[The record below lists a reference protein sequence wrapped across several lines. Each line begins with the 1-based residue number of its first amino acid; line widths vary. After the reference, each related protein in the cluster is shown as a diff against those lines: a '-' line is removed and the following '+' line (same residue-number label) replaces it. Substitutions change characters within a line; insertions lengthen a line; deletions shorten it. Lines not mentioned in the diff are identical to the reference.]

1 MKIHRFYSALWTALL
16 ASPFHTLAQDTAL
29 VAFRKFPLPVLSMVG
44 DDKGVIW
51 FNTDKDLYRFEGD
64 GFQWEKTIGGPRI
77 LALKRGKLDYTQEE
91 AGISSPYAGEDS
103 WASKLPD
110 AGGVYFSATDKQG
123 TTWVTHGRNFYGFK
137 ITPFFKKSLSGHSLR
152 GIYTH
157 ENALYV
163 NSYSGLF
170 KDGILL
176 YPGQVYSNGNALGI
190 SSDEIWIPS
199 REILRYQVSLNRF
212 SALPYGNPGE
222 LDGQF
227 TYLHQSEDSQIWA
240 GNSKGLFRIVDG
252 TVFGTGFSKPVEYI
266 SSTGNLLYIASKQG
280 IFTGDGAAFVPLKA
294 FPLISYTSI
303 QKIGDTWWA
312 CSDKG
317 LWKWEEGQEQAE
329 PYFADQPFGNLQTYG
344 ILQDESGHYWVSSAS
359 GLYRFREDSPEPK
372 PYLTHIEFNKRSFAA
387 IRDSFYFGSV
397 NGLVAFNPLDFPLMD
412 AQSAGRQPNPAY
424 LKPGIILLL
433 AVVVVFFY
441 VQWKRTQR
449 RIDSLRHKQRQRDA
463 M

>member
-1 MKIHRFYSALWTALL
+1 MSETWNERTLL
-16 ASPFHTLAQDTAL
+16 LLGQPGIERLAQAHVLIIDLGGVGAWVAENLCRAGVGKLTIADGDTIHPSNRNRQLIAL
-29 VAFRKFPLPVLSMVG
+29 NSTDGKPKAEVVAARLKDINPTIEVVVIDRYLKDENLRNLVEQPYDYVVDAIDTLSPKLFLLTHAVRYGHRVASSMG
-44 DDKGVIW
+44 AG
-51 FNTDKDLYRFEGD
+51 
-64 GFQWEKTIGGPRI
+64 
-77 LALKRGKLDYTQEE
+77 GKLDPSKVMI
-91 AGISSPYAGEDS
+91 ADIS
-103 WASKLPD
+103 K
-110 AGGVYFSATDKQG
+110 
-123 TTWVTHGRNFYGFK
+123 TH
-137 ITPFFKKSLSGHSLR
+137 TCPL
-152 GIYTH
+152 
-157 ENALYV
+157 A
-163 NSYSGLF
+163 
-170 KDGILL
+170 
-176 YPGQVYSNGNALGI
+176 
-190 SSDEIWIPS
+190 W
-199 REILRYQVSLNRF
+199 ILRKR
-212 SALPYGNPGE
+212 
-222 LDGQF
+222 
-227 TYLHQSEDSQIWA
+227 LH
-240 GNSKGLFRIVDG
+240 
-252 TVFGTGFSKPVEYI
+252 
-266 SSTGNLLYIASKQG
+266 KQG

-344 ILQDESGHYWVSSAS
+344 ILQDEGGHYWVSSAS